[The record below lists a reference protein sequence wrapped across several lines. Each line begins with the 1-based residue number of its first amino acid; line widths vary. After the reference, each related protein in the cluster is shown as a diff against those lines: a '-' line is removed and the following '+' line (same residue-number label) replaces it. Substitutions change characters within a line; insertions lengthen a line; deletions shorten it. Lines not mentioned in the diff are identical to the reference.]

1 MSELSEFEEMYLKRI
16 FEAHFDQPDEIVKTT
31 QLAELMSVSAAS
43 TTEMIQ
49 RLSSREYLTYIPY
62 KGCRLTSLGFKH
74 ASSLK
79 RREELLRILLSDVIR
94 YEGDVDSAACR
105 LEHNIDNDL
114 EASIDRMLGYPERNK
129 EGMLIPLVDRN
140 LMVSGRN
147 TLLPISALPENMNAI
162 IELVLSSSVAIKT
175 LDSVGLSIGSK
186 IRKESNKYYCDGHEI
201 QFSRELGFKIIVRIE

>member
-16 FEAHFDQPDEIVKTT
+16 FEAHFNQPDEIVKTS

-49 RLSSREYLTYIPY
+49 RLSNRDYLTYIPY

-94 YEGDVDSAACR
+94 YEGDVDSAACK

-129 EGMLIPLVDRN
+129 EGSLIPLVDRN

-147 TLLPISALPENMNAI
+147 NLLPISALPENTDKNLILDRANHPNTFLFMEIVKI
-162 IELVLSSSVAIKT
+162 ICNLFTE
-175 LDSVGLSIGSK
+175 
-186 IRKESNKYYCDGHEI
+186 NKYFCHDP
-201 QFSRELGFKIIVRIE
+201 QAQDVLA